1 MKVLKSGVE
10 IDPKKANK
18 VRGGSC
24 SCHCGIGVS
33 STNVNV
39 PGHVND
45 ICLCNC
51 IKDMDL
57 DAYGDAQRCL

>member
-1 MKVLKSGVE
+1 MKVLKSGGE

-18 VRGGSC
+18 IKGGAC
-24 SCHCGIGVS
+24 SCHCDIGVS

-39 PGHVND
+39 PGHVHD

-51 IKDMDL
+51 IKDMFQ